1 MKNAETRCRHKISY
15 LLFFDNTFNS
25 GITKWNKNFKIKC
38 TATKQVSYF
47 TWSSQLCKIQRLD
60 ALRLLTTKWANS
72 RPASSHLNLTLLIL
86 ATWRKNVHTYK
97 SHYNKIHSA
106 LGFKYI
112 RTQSVPGFK
121 CSRIQNALGFKYPRN
136 ELKIQIRVKKMCN
149 DFFKIWSLDPSLVLF
164 YTEW

>member
-1 MKNAETRCRHKISY
+1 MTQFLQIGYQMKNAETRCRHKISY
-15 LLFFDNTFNS
+15 LLFFFITFNS

-60 ALRLLTTKWANS
+60 ALRLLTTGGQFPTCIK
-72 RPASSHLNLTLLIL
+72 SSQFNTTHFSTHEG
-86 ATWRKNVHTYK
+86 KMYSYK

-136 ELKIQIRVKKMCN
+136 ELKI
-149 DFFKIWSLDPSLVLF
+149 
-164 YTEW
+164 